1 MTIPSLRKEYRMAG
15 LDRADLDPD
24 PVVQFGR
31 WFDAAVRAGL
41 PEPNAMTLATA
52 TAAGRPSAR
61 VVLLKGFDAR
71 GFVLYG
77 NYDSRKGGELA
88 ANPWAALVLYWAQL
102 ERQVRVEGRVERTSR
117 EESAAYFHSRP
128 LGSQL
133 GALASPQSR
142 PIPGREV
149 LDQRVAELEAAYAG
163 GEVPLPDFWG
173 GYRLVPDA
181 VELWQGRPNRL
192 HDRFRYARDD
202 QADQGWTVERLAP

>member
-1 MTIPSLRKEYRMAG
+1 MNIPSLRKEYRMGG

-31 WFDAAVRAGL
+31 WFDEAARAGL

-52 TAAGRPSAR
+52 TARGRPSAR
-61 VVLLKGFDAR
+61 VVLLKEFGAS
-71 GFVLYG
+71 GFVFYS

-88 ANPWAALVLYWAQL
+88 VNPWAALVFYWAPL
-102 ERQVRVEGRVERTSR
+102 ERQVRVEGWVERTSR
-117 EESAAYFHSRP
+117 EESAAYFRSRP
-128 LGSQL
+128 LGSRL
-133 GALASPQSR
+133 GAAASAQSQ

-149 LDQRVAELEAAYAG
+149 LDQRVAELEAGYPG

-181 VELWQGRPNRL
+181 VEFWQGRPNRL
-192 HDRFRYARDD
+192 HDRFRYSRD
-202 QADQGWTVERLAP
+202 QSGQEWAVARLAP